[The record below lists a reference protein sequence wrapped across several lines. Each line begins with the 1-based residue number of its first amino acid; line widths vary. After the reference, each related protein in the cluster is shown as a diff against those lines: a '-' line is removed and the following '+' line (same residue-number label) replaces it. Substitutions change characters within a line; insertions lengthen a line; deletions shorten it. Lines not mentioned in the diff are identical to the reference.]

1 MIHDNVPHNLP
12 ILAVQNML
20 RFQQSDS
27 NPFGMTLKVLRMF
40 CRALLTKIV
49 KKCQREY
56 FDNQTFHLERAMLQ
70 KVICK

>member
-12 ILAVQNML
+12 ILVVQNIL

-40 CRALLTKIV
+40 FHALLTIIV
-49 KKCQREY
+49 KNVKES
-56 FDNQTFHLERAMLQ
+56 TLTIKHA
-70 KVICK
+70 I